1 MADMCFFAGNKMVA
15 WSKRVRCPFGNKK
28 AAEEDSV
35 NGATEERL
43 HIVAQIYQ
51 GPGVNEEC

>member
-1 MADMCFFAGNKMVA
+1 MVA
-15 WSKRVRCPFGNKK
+15 WSKRPFRNKE

-51 GPGVNEEC
+51 RVNEER